1 MAKVFYVTC
10 PKCQK
15 RYYLDR
21 LLHEIVM
28 RDPNQHL
35 RCPYCKTE
43 FKLGAGTA
51 AQAASAK

>member
-10 PKCQK
+10 PNCQK

-21 LLHEIVM
+21 LLHEIVVS
-28 RDPNQHL
+28 DPNQHL

-43 FKLGAGTA
+43 FKMGATA
-51 AQAASAK
+51 TSTAVGSR